1 MILQLSS
8 FGTFVMPKNKLER
21 ERTKVEKERQI
32 EFIPI
37 IIGNDSEAKMNR

>member
-1 MILQLSS
+1 MIIQLSS
-8 FGTFVMPKNKLER
+8 FGTFIIPENKLER

-32 EFIPI
+32 EFILI